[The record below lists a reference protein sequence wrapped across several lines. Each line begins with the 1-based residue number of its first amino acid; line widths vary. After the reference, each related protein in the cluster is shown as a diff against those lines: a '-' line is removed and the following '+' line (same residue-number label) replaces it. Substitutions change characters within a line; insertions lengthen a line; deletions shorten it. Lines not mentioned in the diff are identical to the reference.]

1 MVGLG
6 RGPRYEDMDFDR
18 TIGYHYIYATIPSL
32 DKMMKDDITYNHAHN
47 TVMVRTNQ
55 DLIYVI
61 CNNEEQQKKV
71 IDRMCTDSCI
81 LEHYEEWDEGQDMK
95 WILTF
100 RVLDDYEKKVE
111 YN

>member
-6 RGPRYEDMDFDR
+6 RGTGYEDMDFNR
-18 TIGYHYIYATIPSL
+18 TIGYNHIHATIPSL
-32 DKMMKDDITYNHAHN
+32 DKIMKDDITYNHAHN

>member
-1 MVGLG
+1 MTHIIGFS
-6 RGPRYEDMDFDR
+6 RGKREGKLKKR
-18 TIGYHYIYATIPSL
+18 
-32 DKMMKDDITYNHAHN
+32 DKH
-47 TVMVRTNQ
+47 
-55 DLIYVI
+55 
-61 CNNEEQQKKV
+61 EEQQKKV

>member
-6 RGPRYEDMDFDR
+6 RGTGYEDMDFYR
-18 TIGYHYIYATIPSL
+18 TIGYNHIHATIPSL
-32 DKMMKDDITYNHAHN
+32 DKIMKDDITYNHAHN

-81 LEHYEEWDEGQDMK
+81 LEHYE
-95 WILTF
+95 
-100 RVLDDYEKKVE
+100 
-111 YN
+111 